1 MKLYVFNPDADM
13 ALGNNEENYM
23 APAAIRRMAE
33 DLALLPVWYAPPGS
47 GVLAPSAYNADYLEQ
62 MHRLFRLDVQLVTE
76 PELPDCTDVQVM
88 PWGWNPAIRKRMLKG
103 GVAESLLP
111 SAGDLSRYRRLA
123 SRANV
128 RRLYACGVEGG
139 NVPYRCGGEGIL
151 VTADGFAGRERE
163 LVADRLSR
171 WQERGCV
178 CKSLWSGSGKGLCWC
193 RQEATERVVDWCCR
207 ALRTDGAF
215 WLEPIYNKV
224 EDFAME
230 FYADGRGGV
239 RFAGYSRFATDG
251 KGAYRG
257 NLLAADAQ
265 VEEWIQAYI
274 PLEAFFHL
282 RESVRKGLGAML
294 GADYTGFLGVD
305 MMVCRQEEGHPYAV
319 NPCVEINLRMNMGIV
334 AHAICDGFVAP
345 GSEGFFSI
353 EYFPTREALQ
363 ERHARDVLEH
373 PLCVEQGRMV
383 SGYLPLV
390 PVTPR
395 SRYRAFVK
403 VHCITNSYPFSKS
416 QVIRF

>member
-23 APAAIRRMAE
+23 APATIRRMAE
-33 DLALLPVWYAPPGS
+33 DLALLPIWYARPGS
-47 GVLAPSAYNADYLEQ
+47 GVLGPSAYNADFLKRMQ
-62 MHRLFRLDVQLVTE
+62 RQFRLDVQLVTE
-76 PELPDCTDVQVM
+76 PELPDYSDVQVM

-103 GVAESLLP
+103 GIVEPLLP
-111 SAGDLSRYRRLA
+111 SVTDLSRYRRLA

-128 RRLYACGVEGG
+128 RLLYAACDGEPG
-139 NVPYRCGGEGIL
+139 NMPYSRGGEGIL
-151 VTADGFAGRERE
+151 VAADDFADKGQE
-163 LVADRLSR
+163 VATGLLLH

-193 RQEATERVVDWCCR
+193 RQEATEKVADWCRR

-230 FYADGRGGV
+230 FYADGKGGV
-239 RFAGYSRFATDG
+239 RFVGYSRFVTDG

-257 NLLAADAQ
+257 NLLATDTQ
-265 VEEWIQAYI
+265 VEEWIQTYI
-274 PLEAFFHL
+274 PLEAFHRL
-282 RESVRKGLGAML
+282 RESVRKGLVAIL
-294 GADYTGFLGVD
+294 GAGYTGFLGVD
-305 MMVCRQEEGHPYAV
+305 MMVCRQEKGHPYAV
-319 NPCVEINLRMNMGIV
+319 NPCVEVNLRMNMGIV
-334 AHAICDGFVAP
+334 AHTFCDRFVAS
-345 GSEGFFSI
+345 GSGGFFSI
-353 EYFPTREALQ
+353 EYFPSQEALQ
-363 ERHARDVLEH
+363 EQHARDVLEH
-373 PLCVEQGRMV
+373 PLCVEQGRVV

-403 VHCITNSYPFSKS
+403 VG
-416 QVIRF
+416 